1 MLSPAAVGA
10 GEDAT
15 GQVDGPRH
23 RPAECAAP
31 SQEERGESVPQR
43 HPPPHLGVPGAA
55 SPCPDPL
62 APWQTLQKELQGHAP
77 RLAEVLAR
85 GEAAAEGPCPELAE
99 RAQELRVQW
108 EALRE
113 EVAARQRRLQE
124 AGEAQQYY
132 MDAGEAEAWV
142 SEQELFMGD
151 EEKPKVREAPHRV
164 PVSLG
169 ASVLCPAVPSRAI
182 TCHPMPSKSSLAV
195 PRSAIQSIPC
205 CGTQHY
211 AFTMPPLGAPRHPV
225 PCRSPPSYLTPLR
238 TAPCYCTPRR
248 ADPTAAPCCNGG
260 RQDALAGWARGLDPN
275 PSSALMFGGA
285 VPAAG

>member
-1 MLSPAAVGA
+1 M
-10 GEDAT
+10 
-15 GQVDGPRH
+15 
-23 RPAECAAP
+23 
-31 SQEERGESVPQR
+31 PQR

-151 EEKPKVREAPHRV
+151 EEKPKVRAAPHRV

-169 ASVLCPAVPSRAI
+169 ASVLCPAAIPCHYTPSHAIQIIPCRATLCHTI
-182 TCHPMPSKSSLAV
+182 HPMSW
-195 PRSAIQSIPC
+195 
-205 CGTQHY
+205 
-211 AFTMPPLGAPRHPV
+211 HPTL
-225 PCRSPPSYLTPLR
+225 CLYDATSQCT
-238 TAPCYCTPRR
+238 TAPCAMPFPTILPHTITHCPMPLHATP
-248 ADPTAAPCCNGG
+248 C
-260 RQDALAGWARGLDPN
+260 
-275 PSSALMFGGA
+275 
-285 VPAAG
+285 